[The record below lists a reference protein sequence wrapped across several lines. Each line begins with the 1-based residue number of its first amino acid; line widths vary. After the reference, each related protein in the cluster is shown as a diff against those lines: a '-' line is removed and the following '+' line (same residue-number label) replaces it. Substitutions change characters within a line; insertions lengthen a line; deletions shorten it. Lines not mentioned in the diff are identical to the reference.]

1 MAVSKVQDANRGGI
15 INMKVEFKNG
25 FRITS
30 DSLQFIVEQKRV
42 IKESRLTKSENV
54 GKTVYSH
61 VAFCPKIDQA
71 LRAIANQ
78 LCLDIDGLQDIKI
91 ALNSLEIE
99 IKAMSALLQV
109 EVKFDA
115 N

>member
-1 MAVSKVQDANRGGI
+1 MLC
-15 INMKVEFKNG
+15 EFKNG
-25 FRITS
+25 FRISS
-30 DSLQFIVEQKRV
+30 DSLQFIVTQKKV
-42 IKESRLTKSENV
+42 IKASPTTKAENV
-54 GKTVYSH
+54 GTVVYSH
-61 VAFCPKIDQA
+61 VAFCPTLDY
-71 LRAIANQ
+71 AIKSIGRQ

-91 ALNSLEIE
+91 ALNSLERE